1 MESMENSI
9 ATLEVKNDTVFV
21 SGAIDFDNVLLLWQQ
36 GIALIDT
43 LKDAKE
49 IKVDLKA
56 LKESDSSGVALLTG
70 WVRVSQ
76 EKNKTILF
84 MNMPTFMQDILQVC
98 GLEDVLPVL
107 WEN

>member
-1 MESMENSI
+1 MTNNI
-9 ATLEVKNDTVFV
+9 ATIEVKNNTVFV
-21 SGAIDFDNVLLLWQQ
+21 SGAIDFDNVVLLWQQ
-36 GIALIDT
+36 GIALIDA
-43 LKDAKE
+43 LKEAKE

-70 WVRVSQ
+70 WVRVTQ

-84 MNMPTFMQDILQVC
+84 MNMPSFMQDILQVC

>member
-1 MESMENSI
+1 MTNNI
-9 ATLEVKNDTVFV
+9 ATIEVKNNTVFV
-21 SGAIDFDNVLLLWQQ
+21 SGAIDFDNVVLLWQE
-36 GIALIDT
+36 GIALIDA
-43 LKDAKE
+43 LKEAKE

-70 WVRVSQ
+70 WVRVTQ

-84 MNMPTFMQDILQVC
+84 MNMPSFMQDILQVC